1 MKRAWNCW
9 RRNESDQFCSVKLD
23 HDANIHVST
32 GIKIVEFCLDLRK
45 LEIDELGTNQ

>member
-1 MKRAWNCW
+1 MFVSARDKEDSRKNTT
-9 RRNESDQFCSVKLD
+9 
-23 HDANIHVST
+23 NIHVST